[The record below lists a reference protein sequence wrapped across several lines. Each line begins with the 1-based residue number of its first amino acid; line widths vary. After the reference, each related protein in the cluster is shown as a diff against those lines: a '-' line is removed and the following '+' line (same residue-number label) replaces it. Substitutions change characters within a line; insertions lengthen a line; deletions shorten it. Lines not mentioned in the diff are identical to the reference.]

1 MGASNFNRPLNGVW
15 GSGGVLQSCIMP
27 LAGAKLDAV
36 SGKVKWVAAVTARA
50 TGSCLGNAVSQQPL
64 PSKIKGSTAQVASVT
79 DMTLPSDLST
89 VSFFLMELRSVNM
102 GESRNRETLV
112 HNLQYSS

>member
-1 MGASNFNRPLNGVW
+1 
-15 GSGGVLQSCIMP
+15 MP

-50 TGSCLGNAVSQQPL
+50 TGSCLGDAVSHQPL
-64 PSKIKGSTAQVASVT
+64 PSRTKGNTAQVANIT
-79 DMTLPSDLST
+79 EMTLPSDLST
-89 VSFFLMELRSVNM
+89 VSFLLMELMSVNI
-102 GESRNRETLV
+102 GELGNCETLL

>member
-1 MGASNFNRPLNGVW
+1 
-15 GSGGVLQSCIMP
+15 MP

-50 TGSCLGNAVSQQPL
+50 TGSCLGDAVSQQPL
-64 PSKIKGSTAQVASVT
+64 PSRTKGSTAQVASVT
-79 DMTLPSDLST
+79 DMTLPSDPST

-102 GESRNRETLV
+102 GESRIGKPWFITCNIQVEEMAVNLV
-112 HNLQYSS
+112 